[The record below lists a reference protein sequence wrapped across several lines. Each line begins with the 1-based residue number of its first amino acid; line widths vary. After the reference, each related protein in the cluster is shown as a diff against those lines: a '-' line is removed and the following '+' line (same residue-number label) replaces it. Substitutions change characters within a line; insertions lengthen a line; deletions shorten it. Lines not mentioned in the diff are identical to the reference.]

1 MQAVSTRTVATAIAL
16 TLLVCVVAIAGRE
29 PLRGAT
35 EGSAGT
41 QRAPER
47 VAEAPKPLRGQL
59 PPEVF
64 IFHSDEEPAVPAWLL
79 RWTIIG
85 LAVAAVV
92 AACLL
97 LFRGLRLPG
106 GRRLGRRR
114 ARRTAPGPEAA
125 DPSIAATE
133 DDAEVAR
140 RAVEAALKP
149 LHDPADP
156 RSAVIAAYAR
166 MEEVLAERELG
177 RRTPEAP
184 REYLARVLCGGGP
197 VDGLDPERF
206 FAPTVLADVAGGARI
221 LAEETFG
228 PVAPLLPFDGE
239 ADAIRLAN
247 ATDAG
252 LAAYLFTRD
261 LGRAHRVGEALD
273 YGMVAVNDGALG
285 WVQAPFGGIK
295 GSGDGREGGR
305 QGLEEYLDLQYLS
318 VNFA

>member
-1 MQAVSTRTVATAIAL
+1 MHAVGMRTVAVAIAL
-16 TLLVCVVAIAGRE
+16 TALVCVVAIGGSE

-35 EGSAGT
+35 EESAGT

-64 IFHSDEEPAVPAWLL
+64 IIYPDEEPAVPAWLP
-79 RWTIIG
+79 WTILG

-114 ARRTAPGPEAA
+114 ARRTAPGREAA
-125 DPSIAATE
+125 DPSLAATE

-149 LHDPADP
+149 LHAPADP

-184 REYLARVLCGGGP
+184 REYLTRVLREHGMPGRPLTTLTALFEEARFSLHPIPQSAPRRALSELENARV
-197 VDGLDPERF
+197 
-206 FAPTVLADVAGGARI
+206 A
-221 LAEETFG
+221 
-228 PVAPLLPFDGE
+228 
-239 ADAIRLAN
+239 
-247 ATDAG
+247 
-252 LAAYLFTRD
+252 LAAMRSSRSGTADR
-261 LGRAHRVGEALD
+261 GIPPGPGVPPRARRPTL
-273 YGMVAVNDGALG
+273 
-285 WVQAPFGGIK
+285 
-295 GSGDGREGGR
+295 
-305 QGLEEYLDLQYLS
+305 
-318 VNFA
+318 

>member
-35 EGSAGT
+35 EGSAET

-64 IFHSDEEPAVPAWLL
+64 IFYPDEEPAVPAWLL

-114 ARRTAPGPEAA
+114 ARRTAPGREAA

-184 REYLARVLCGGGP
+184 REYLARVLR
-197 VDGLDPERF
+197 ERGMPGRPLTTLTALF
-206 FAPTVLADVAGGARI
+206 EEARFSLHPIPQSAPRRAVSELENARVA
-221 LAEETFG
+221 
-228 PVAPLLPFDGE
+228 
-239 ADAIRLAN
+239 
-247 ATDAG
+247 
-252 LAAYLFTRD
+252 LAAMRSSRSGTADR
-261 LGRAHRVGEALD
+261 GIPPGPGVRPRARR
-273 YGMVAVNDGALG
+273 
-285 WVQAPFGGIK
+285 PTP
-295 GSGDGREGGR
+295 
-305 QGLEEYLDLQYLS
+305 
-318 VNFA
+318 

>member
-1 MQAVSTRTVATAIAL
+1 MHAMSTRTVATAIAL
-16 TLLVCVVAIAGRE
+16 TLLVCVVAIAGHE

-35 EGSAGT
+35 EGSAET

-64 IFHSDEEPAVPAWLL
+64 IFYPDEEPAVPAWLL

-114 ARRTAPGPEAA
+114 ARRTAPGREAA

-149 LHDPADP
+149 LQAPADP

-177 RRTPEAP
+177 RRIPEAP
-184 REYLARVLCGGGP
+184 REYLARVLREKGMPGRP
-197 VDGLDPERF
+197 LTTLTALFEEARF
-206 FAPTVLADVAGGARI
+206 SLHPIPRSAPRRALSELENARVALAAIDEHNSASHVLAH
-221 LAEETFG
+221 AESSRWG
-228 PVAPLLPFDGE
+228 VP
-239 ADAIRLAN
+239 
-247 ATDAG
+247 
-252 LAAYLFTRD
+252 
-261 LGRAHRVGEALD
+261 
-273 YGMVAVNDGALG
+273 
-285 WVQAPFGGIK
+285 
-295 GSGDGREGGR
+295 
-305 QGLEEYLDLQYLS
+305 
-318 VNFA
+318 